1 MNTISL
7 LFIISLFINGVFG
20 DEVKM
25 SVMEGHSVTLH
36 TDLTDMKRVI
46 RIIWRVGEEGSNSFL
61 ASIADNKPSYDDTE
75 RFRDRLQVNN
85 QTGDLTINN
94 MRVKHTGRYQAEII
108 NNSTGTTYKINST
121 GTTYKNFSVTVIDS
135 PRVIGAGTGDVKSV
149 SVSEGESVTLHN
161 DVQTHRDDLIL
172 WRFGDEGLLIAKHD
186 QEDNKS
192 SIYDDDEG
200 FRGRLKLDD
209 QTGSLIISDVR
220 SSDSGLYKL
229 KINNNKQT
237 LYKTFSVYVRSEYL
251 SSLTVT
257 VH

>member
-20 DEVKM
+20 DEVM
-25 SVMEGHSVTLH
+25 TVMEGHSVTLH

-46 RIIWRVGEEGSNSFL
+46 KIIWRVEEEDSQRSL
-61 ASIADNKPSYDDTE
+61 VTIADNETIEVNYYYNNINDSYI
-75 RFRDRLQVNN
+75 DRLQVYV
-85 QTGDLTINN
+85 QTGDLTIKN
-94 MRVKHTGRYQAEII
+94 MRVNHTGLYQAEIS
-108 NNSTGTTYKINST
+108 NNN
-121 GTTYKNFSVTVIDS
+121 GTTYKNFSVTVIDA
-135 PRVIGAGTGDVKSV
+135 PHVISAGTGDVKSV
-149 SVSEGESVTLHN
+149 SVSEGESVTLHT

-186 QEDNKS
+186 KEDNKS
-192 SIYDDDEG
+192 SIYDDGEG

-209 QTGSLIISDVR
+209 RTGSLTISGVR

-251 SSLTVT
+251 SCHISTFINIY
-257 VH
+257 